1 MTPDLLFHGGD
12 GEDRTLDLL
21 HAKQALSQL
30 SYVPMTL
37 DIHDYIT
44 GTAVC
49 KVLSFSFSAAGR
61 AVQAFRSAR
70 IFSAAP
76 STASTACS
84 KVRLPCRYMVYGGRT
99 GPSAE
104 ISMVEPCTK
113 VPAAMRIGS
122 V

>member
-1 MTPDLLFHGGD
+1 MAKQKDPENRIFSTHGGD

-30 SYVPMTL
+30 SYVPMTFL
-37 DIHDYIT
+37 ILSWRSPS
-44 GTAVC
+44 VKSC
-49 KVLSFSFSAAGR
+49 LSFIGYN
-61 AVQAFRSAR
+61 QAFFSFR

-76 STASTACS
+76 ITASTACS

-104 ISMVEPCTK
+104 ISMVDP
-113 VPAAMRIGS
+113 
-122 V
+122 